1 MIPRRLSALLSV
13 LALHSLSTLATAQ
26 QAAKPKPFDAANLDT
41 TCAPCKD
48 FFQFA
53 NGGWMKNN
61 PIPPAYSSW
70 GSFSE
75 LDERNR
81 ATLHTILDDAAAKAA
96 SAPAAS
102 SLRRLGVFY
111 GSCLDS
117 ARAEADGATPIAD
130 ELRRISAMQ
139 TPADV
144 QAEIARLQQA
154 GLNVLFRLSADQ
166 DLKNSTQ
173 VIAWVDQGGLGL
185 PDRDYYT
192 KTDSASLKLKAD
204 YQAHIKRTLILLGD
218 PPTVA
223 DYQAGRI
230 VALETALANASMTRV
245 QRRDPKA
252 RDHKTSVA
260 DLKAMTPAF
269 DWDAYLAS
277 SGIAAIGEVNVASP
291 GYFKAVD
298 SVSAKTTILD
308 WRSYLR
314 YHLVQDASPWL
325 STPFVNENFR
335 FQQVLTGA
343 KELFPRWRRCL
354 DATDNQLGEA
364 LGQAYVE
371 KTFTPAAK
379 ARALAMVTNMV
390 AVLRDRL
397 TGLEWMQQATRTQ
410 ALAKLNAFARKI
422 GYPDKWRDYSAL
434 DVKPGPF
441 ILNVL
446 SAAQFDTRRDLA
458 KIGKPVDRTEWGM
471 TPPTVNAYYNPQMNE
486 IVFPAGILQPPFFDP
501 AADDALNYGGMG
513 AVIGHEMTHGFDDQG
528 RQYDGKGNLADWWT
542 ADDATKYLAQADKVV
557 KQFDGYVI
565 DVDSLHVNGKL
576 TLGENIAD
584 LGGLKIAYAAM
595 QRGMAGKPRPAKI
608 DGFTPEQRFFL
619 AWAQVWRRNIRPER
633 ARMLIN
639 VDSHSPSNWR
649 TNGPLSNL
657 QEFAKAFGC
666 KAGDEMVRAEGE
678 RAVIW

>member
-1 MIPRRLSALLSV
+1 MPRAARFVAGLACIT
-13 LALHSLSTLATAQ
+13 LALPAAAQ

-53 NGGWMKNN
+53 NGGWLKNN

-70 GSFSE
+70 GSFTE

-81 ATLHTILDDAAAKAA
+81 ATLHAILDDAAAKVAT
-96 SAPAAS
+96 APAGSNA
-102 SLRRLGVFY
+102 RRLGIFY
-111 GSCLDS
+111 GTCMDS
-117 ARAEADGATPIAD
+117 ARAEADGAAPLAGD
-130 ELRRISAMQ
+130 LARISALQ

-144 QAEIARLQQA
+144 QAEVARLQEA
-154 GLNVLFRLSADQ
+154 GVNVLFRFSGDQ
-166 DLKNSTQ
+166 DLNNSAQ
-173 VIAWVDQGGLGL
+173 VIAWADQGGLGL

-192 KTDSASLKLKAD
+192 KTDSASLKLKKA
-204 YQAHIKRTLILLGD
+204 YQDHVMRTLMLLGD
-218 PPTVA
+218 PPSVA
-223 DYQAGRI
+223 EVEAQRI
-230 VALETALANASMTRV
+230 LALETALAGASMTRV
-245 QRRDPKA
+245 ARRDPKA
-252 RDHKTSVA
+252 LDHKMTVA
-260 DLKAMTPAF
+260 DLAAMTPAF
-269 DWDAYLAS
+269 DWTAYLTARN
-277 SGIAAIGEVNVASP
+277 SGGVTALNVASP
-291 GYFKAVD
+291 GFFKAVD
-298 SVSAKTTILD
+298 SLMAKTTILD

-314 YHLVQDASPWL
+314 FHLASDAAPWL
-325 STPFVNENFR
+325 STAFVNENFR
-335 FQQVLTGA
+335 FQQQLTGA

-354 DATDNQLGEA
+354 DETDGQLGEA

-390 AVLRDRL
+390 AVLHDRL
-397 TGLEWMQQATRTQ
+397 AGLEWMSEATRKQ
-410 ALAKLNAFARKI
+410 ALVKLDAFQKKI

-434 DVKPGPF
+434 ALAPGPF

-446 SAAQFDTRRDLA
+446 AAERFEHRRDLA

-471 TPPTVNAYYNPQMNE
+471 TPPTVNAYYNPSMNE

-501 AADDALNYGGMG
+501 AADDAINYGGMG

-528 RQYDGKGNLADWWT
+528 RQFDAKGNLTDWWQP
-542 ADDATKYLAQADKVV
+542 ADAAKYTAQADKVV
-557 KQFDGYVI
+557 EQFNGYVI

-595 QRGMAGKPRPAKI
+595 EKSLAGKPRPPKI

-619 AWAQVWRRNIRPER
+619 AWAQIWRRNTRPER
-633 ARMLIN
+633 SRMLIT
-639 VDSHSPSNWR
+639 VDPHSPAVWR

-657 QEFAKAFGC
+657 PEFARAFGC
-666 KAGDEMVRAEGE
+666 KAGDPMVRPDAA